1 MYRIGIC
8 DDDRI
13 LCSELEEQ
21 IRRIS
26 GKMGVKAETEVWES
40 GESLREDL
48 EKGFQL
54 DLLFLDIELVQANG
68 VDVGRFIR
76 NELNDMEMHIVYISS
91 KQNYAMQFFKIQTL
105 DFLIKPVSEDQLREV
120 LSRSI
125 RQRRDSGGYFEY
137 QKGGSYRRIPL
148 KEIVYFMS
156 MDKKIRVVT
165 KSGPEEFY
173 GKLKEAV
180 KGLPGYFMTI
190 HQSYVVNQDFIAEYT
205 YETVK
210 LTDGEEL
217 SISRPYRKE
226 VRERIR
232 EREKRRRAADWR
244 KE

>member
-48 EKGFQL
+48 EKGFRL

-91 KQNYAMQFFKIQTL
+91 KQNYAMQLFKIQPL
-105 DFLIKPVSEDQLREV
+105 DFLIKPVPEDQLREV

-125 RQRRDSGGYFEY
+125 RQRRDSGDYFEY
-137 QKGGSYRRIPL
+137 QKGGSYRRILL

-156 MDKKIRVVT
+156 MDKKICVVT
-165 KSGPEEFY
+165 KNGPEEFY

>member
-21 IRRIS
+21 ICHIS
-26 GKMGVKAETEVWES
+26 GEMDVKAETEVWES
-40 GESLREDL
+40 GESLRKDL
-48 EKGFQL
+48 EKGFRL

-91 KQNYAMQFFKIQTL
+91 KQNYAMQLFKIQPL

-125 RQRRDSGGYFEY
+125 RQRRDSGDYFEY
-137 QKGGSYRRIPL
+137 QKGGSHRRIPL

-165 KSGPEEFY
+165 KNGPEEFY

-217 SISRPYRKE
+217 NISRPYRKE

>member
-48 EKGFQL
+48 EKSFRL

-91 KQNYAMQFFKIQTL
+91 KQNYAMQLFKIQPL
-105 DFLIKPVSEDQLREV
+105 DFLIKPVPEDQLREV

-137 QKGGSYRRIPL
+137 QKGGSVRRIPL

-226 VRERIR
+226 VRGRIR

>member
-1 MYRIGIC
+1 M
-8 DDDRI
+8 
-13 LCSELEEQ
+13 
-21 IRRIS
+21 
-26 GKMGVKAETEVWES
+26 
-40 GESLREDL
+40 
-48 EKGFQL
+48 
-54 DLLFLDIELVQANG
+54 
-68 VDVGRFIR
+68 
-76 NELNDMEMHIVYISS
+76 
-91 KQNYAMQFFKIQTL
+91 
-105 DFLIKPVSEDQLREV
+105 
-120 LSRSI
+120 
-125 RQRRDSGGYFEY
+125 
-137 QKGGSYRRIPL
+137 

>member
-26 GKMGVKAETEVWES
+26 GKMGVKAETEVWGS

-48 EKGFQL
+48 EKGFRL

-91 KQNYAMQFFKIQTL
+91 KQNYAMQLFKIQPL
-105 DFLIKPVSEDQLREV
+105 DFLIKPVPKDQLREV

-137 QKGGSYRRIPL
+137 QKGGSVL
-148 KEIVYFMS
+148 CG
-156 MDKKIRVVT
+156 
-165 KSGPEEFY
+165 KSGFY
-173 GKLKEAV
+173 CG
-180 KGLPGYFMTI
+180 I
-190 HQSYVVNQDFIAEYT
+190 YV
-205 YETVK
+205 
-210 LTDGEEL
+210 
-217 SISRPYRKE
+217 
-226 VRERIR
+226 
-232 EREKRRRAADWR
+232 
-244 KE
+244 